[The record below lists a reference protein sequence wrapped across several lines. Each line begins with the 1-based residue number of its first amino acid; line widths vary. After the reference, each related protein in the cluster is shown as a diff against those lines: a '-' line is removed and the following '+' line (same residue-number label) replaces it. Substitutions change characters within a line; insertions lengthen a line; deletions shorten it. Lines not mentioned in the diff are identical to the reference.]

1 MTFSK
6 SLAVMLCAFVSV
18 FAATSNGA
26 RAQQGGGAMDG
37 MGMHGMG
44 GMGMGGMGMGGMGM
58 GGMGMGGMGMGGM
71 GGMHPG
77 FQMHHGWFSPG
88 MAGCFMTGGD
98 ATILAQR
105 LNALQD
111 ALALSTAQKPQ
122 WDGFASAVVRSNE
135 TMQAAYRT
143 MMANMMN
150 MNFAERFSKQL
161 EAMNLSMAE
170 LQKVAPALATLYG
183 VLTPEQKARAEMQF
197 RALGCAI

>member
-1 MTFSK
+1 MTLSK
-6 SLAVMLCAFVSV
+6 PSRLMLFAWASL
-18 FAATSNGA
+18 FAAASDGA
-26 RAQQGGGAMDG
+26 RAQQGSDSMDA

-44 GMGMGGMGMGGMGM
+44 MHGMGMGGMGMGGM

-88 MAGCFMTGGD
+88 MAGCFITGGD
-98 ATILAQR
+98 AAILAQR
-105 LNALQD
+105 LNALHD

-143 MMANMMN
+143 MLANMMN
-150 MNFAERFSKQL
+150 MNFAERFNKQL

-170 LQKVAPALATLYG
+170 LQKVAPALAALYG
-183 VLTPEQKARAEMQF
+183 VLTPEQKVRAEMQF